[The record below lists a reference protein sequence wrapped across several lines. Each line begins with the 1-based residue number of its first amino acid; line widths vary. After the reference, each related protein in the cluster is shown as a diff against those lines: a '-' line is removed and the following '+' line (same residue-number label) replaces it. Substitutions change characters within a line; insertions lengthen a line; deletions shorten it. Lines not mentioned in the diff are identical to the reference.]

1 MKIRHDFLDKQYYRK
16 ITLNREPLVGS
27 DFDLAVLQGDQ
38 EPQLGPT
45 TASQTVNNNTID
57 KGVRCPFLCQIRIQF
72 AESASETPIMINLA
86 IKV

>member
-27 DFDLAVLQGDQ
+27 DLDLAVLQGDQ

-45 TASQTVNNNTID
+45 TTSQTVNNNTSD
-57 KGVRCPFLCQIRIQF
+57 KGVRYPYFLVR
-72 AESASETPIMINLA
+72 SGYSLRNPNLRH
-86 IKV
+86 